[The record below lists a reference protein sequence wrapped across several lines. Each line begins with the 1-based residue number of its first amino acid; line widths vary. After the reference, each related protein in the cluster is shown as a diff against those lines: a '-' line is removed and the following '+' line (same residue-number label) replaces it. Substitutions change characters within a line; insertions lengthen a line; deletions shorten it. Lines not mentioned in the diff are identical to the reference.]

1 MDGDD
6 RVPLR
11 LGHVED
17 HPVPQDAGHVDQD
30 VDPPE
35 GAYDLLDHLGGIA
48 E

>member
-1 MDGDD
+1 MHGED

-17 HPVPQDAGHVDQD
+17 HPIAQDAGNIDQD
-30 VDPPE
+30 VDPSE
-35 GAYDLLDHLGGIA
+35 GAYDLLDHLSGIL